1 MDYERLSEDELQAL
15 LAKEVKAK
23 RTELIEKLSQSAHKN
38 VARAAKKAAYQLR
51 SSGVAI
57 EAKKPEAPAPA
68 ALPAK
73 KEEWP
78 ALMSVVAGT
87 GEQAMFVVRPQR
99 GGRLNAWRAIVQD
112 ETGIVLF
119 ERIEYRRGE
128 YRKAVERVTAR
139 GEAYELPIERALEE
153 LGRGLALNEKNMH
166 PLPAGAAEVMMMFGV
181 EKNDRP
187 REVPKPSA
195 EDLKTVARSATLHDN
210 EAAGWLPSQ
219 EALKLLDQRVQEVLA
234 SPLQLSETQ
243 KSEQLQQKAQLSA
256 KEFFTPEVR
265 QVYAGRLLKLA
276 DYYGVVGKKELAEL
290 ASATAHVLAHQ
301 DGPTPFGERLFTKVI
316 DASLEAQAQAAA
328 NAEAAAAA
336 TQGAPNVPRL
346 APPMA
351 RSPGGLILP

>member
-1 MDYERLSEDELQAL
+1 MDYEKLSEEELQAL

-23 RTELIEKLSQSAHKN
+23 RTELIEKLALSAHKN

-57 EAKKPEAPAPA
+57 EAKKPEAAPAPV
-68 ALPAK
+68 AK

-87 GEQAMFVVRPQR
+87 GETAMFVVRPQR
-99 GGRLNAWRAIVQD
+99 GGRLNTWRAVVQD

-119 ERIEYRRGE
+119 ERIEFRRGD
-128 YRKAVERVTAR
+128 YRKAVERVTGR
-139 GEAYELPIERALEE
+139 GEAYEVPVERALSE
-153 LGRGLALNEKNMH
+153 LGRGLALNEKHMH
-166 PLPAGAAEVMMMFGV
+166 PLPQGAAEVLMMLGV
-181 EKNDRP
+181 EKNEQP

-195 EDLKTVARSATLHDN
+195 DDLKTVARSATLHDHD
-210 EAAGWLPSQ
+210 AAGWLPSQ
-219 EALKLLDQRVQEVLA
+219 EALKLLDQRIQEVLT
-234 SPLQLSETQ
+234 SPLQLSEVQ
-243 KSEQLQQKAQLSA
+243 KSEQMHQKAQVSA

-276 DYYGVVGKKELAEL
+276 EYYGIAGKKELAEL
-290 ASATAHVLAHQ
+290 AAATAHVLAHQ
-301 DGPTPFGERLFTKVI
+301 EGPTPFGERLFSKVI
-316 DASLEAQAQAAA
+316 DASLEAQAQAQA
-328 NAEAAAAA
+328 NTEAAAAA
-336 TQGAPNVPRL
+336 TQGAPEVPRL